1 MNQHIAHL
9 SDDPKRRILKDVF
22 GFDDFRPGQA
32 AAMESLLAG
41 RHVLAVMPTGA
52 GKSLCY
58 QVPAL
63 VLGGLT
69 VVVSP
74 LVALMQDQVA
84 ALRLAGVAADTINS
98 SIDRDESI
106 AAWRRVQA
114 GETRLLYLAP
124 ERLMTQ
130 RMLDAL
136 ARLDIRLIA
145 VDEAHCISQWGPA
158 FRPEYEQLSRLQGL
172 FPKAPII
179 ALTATADEA
188 TRRDIAQRLFAGKV
202 ETLVLGFDRPNIKLS
217 VAARDDGPRQLLDF
231 IKRHAGLS
239 GIVYCLSRKKTE
251 ETAAALEKGGV
262 KALPYHAGMTKEA
275 RDANQNSFMTE
286 AGVVM
291 VATIAFG
298 MGIDKPDVAYV
309 FHTDLPGTLEA
320 YYQEI
325 GRAGRDGR
333 AAEAHML
340 FGSGDIRMRRM
351 FIDNEEA
358 SDEHKRRA
366 HGRLG
371 TLIGYCEAVQ
381 CRRQILLQ
389 YFGEAAEPCGNCDN
403 CLDTAP
409 LSDGTAQAELVLAAV
424 LQSGERFGATHVI
437 DILRGAQTQK
447 IKERGHDDLACFGS
461 GAARKKEEWQS
472 LIRQMAAAD
481 FLSSDEHGGLRIT
494 ERGEDL
500 RRGTGTFHFRPATP
514 RAKVRAGTVAASEG
528 GDPDLLAAL
537 KAVRLKLARER
548 QVPAYVIFSDR
559 TLIDMTA
566 LQPRNLDEF
575 AQVNGVGAAKLKDF
589 GKVFLAAI
597 AEYAGG

>member
-1 MNQHIAHL
+1 VNQQIAI

-32 AAMESLLAG
+32 TAIETLLAG
-41 RHVLAVMPTGA
+41 RPVLTVMPTGA

-69 VVVSP
+69 IVVSP

-98 SIDRDESI
+98 SIDRDENI
-106 AAWRRVQA
+106 AAWRRVTA

-124 ERLMTQ
+124 ERLMTD
-130 RMLDAL
+130 RMLEAL
-136 ARLDIRLIA
+136 SRTDVRLIA

-158 FRPEYEQLSRLQGL
+158 FRPEYEQLSRLREL
-172 FPKAPII
+172 FPKVPII

-188 TRRDIAQRLFAGKV
+188 TRRDIAARLFAGRV

-217 VAARDDGPRQLLDF
+217 VVARNDGKAQLLEF
-231 IKRHAGLS
+231 VQRHAGKS

-251 ETAAALEKGGV
+251 ETAEFLVRGKVEAL
-262 KALPYHAGMTKEA
+262 AYHAGMTKEA
-275 RDANQNSFMTE
+275 RDANQNRFMTE

-309 FHTDLPGTLEA
+309 FHTDLPGNLEA

-333 AAEAHML
+333 SAEAHML

-371 TLIGYCEAVQ
+371 TLIGYCEASA

-389 YFGEAAEPCGNCDN
+389 YFGEVAKPCGNCDN
-403 CLDTAP
+403 CLDSAP
-409 LSDGTAQAELVLAAV
+409 LKDGTREAQTVLAAV

-437 DILRGAQTQK
+437 DILRGAGTQK
-447 IKERGHDDLACFGS
+447 IKERGHDTLACFGS
-461 GAARKKEEWQS
+461 GATRKKEEWTS
-472 LIRQMAAAD
+472 LIRQMVAAG
-481 FLSSDEHGGLRIT
+481 FLRPDDHGGLAIT

-500 RRGTGTFHFRPATP
+500 RRGTSLFHFREMTP
-514 RAKVRAGTVAASEG
+514 RSKARADVAALNDG

-537 KAVRLKLARER
+537 KAVRLRLARER
-548 QVPAYVIFSDR
+548 KVPAYVIFSDR
-559 TLIDMTA
+559 TLIDMAA
-566 LQPRNLDEF
+566 LCPRNLSEF
-575 AQVNGVGAAKLKDF
+575 AAVNGVGAAKLKEF
-589 GKVFLAAI
+589 GPLFLAAI
-597 AEYAGG
+597 GAHGT

>member
-1 MNQHIAHL
+1 MNQQIAI

-32 AAMESLLAG
+32 TAIETLLAG
-41 RHVLAVMPTGA
+41 RPVLTVMPTGA

-69 VVVSP
+69 IVVSP

-98 SIDRDESI
+98 SIDRDENI
-106 AAWRRVQA
+106 AAWRRVTA

-124 ERLMTQ
+124 ERLMTE

-136 ARLDIRLIA
+136 ARTDVRLIA

-158 FRPEYEQLSRLQGL
+158 FRPEYEQLSRLRTL
-172 FPKAPII
+172 FPGVPII
-179 ALTATADEA
+179 ALTATADQA
-188 TRRDIAQRLFAGKV
+188 TRRDIAARLFAGQV

-231 IKRHAGLS
+231 IKRHAGQS

-251 ETAAALEKGGV
+251 ETAEFLERSKV
-262 KALPYHAGMTKEA
+262 KALAYHAGMTKEM
-275 RDANQNSFMTE
+275 RDTNQNRFMTE

-298 MGIDKPDVAYV
+298 MGIDKPDVGYV
-309 FHTDLPGTLEA
+309 FHTDLPGNLEA

-371 TLIGYCEAVQ
+371 TLIGYCEAGG

-389 YFGEAAEPCGNCDN
+389 YFGEQAEPCGNCDN
-403 CLDTAP
+403 CLDSAP
-409 LSDGTAQAELVLAAV
+409 LKDGTREAQSVLAAV

-437 DILRGAQTQK
+437 DILRGAGTQK
-447 IKERGHDDLACFGS
+447 IKERGHDMLDCFGS
-461 GAARKKEEWQS
+461 GATRKKEEWTS
-472 LIRQMAAAD
+472 LIRQMVAAG
-481 FLSSDEHGGLRIT
+481 FLAPDDHGGLAIT

-500 RRGTGTFHFRPATP
+500 RRGTSLFHFREMTP
-514 RAKVRAGTVAASEG
+514 RGKVRADVAALGDG
-528 GDPDLLAAL
+528 GDPGLLAAL
-537 KAVRLKLARER
+537 KAVRLRLARER
-548 QVPAYVIFSDR
+548 KVPAYVIFSDR
-559 TLIDMTA
+559 ALIDMAA
-566 LQPRNLDEF
+566 LCPRNLSEF
-575 AQVNGVGAAKLKDF
+575 AAVNGVGAAKLKDF
-589 GKVFLAAI
+589 GPVFLAAV
-597 AEYAGG
+597 AAHGT